1 MVSDVDAPA
10 IRRFLEE
17 IGYPVDPGRLVERP
31 DQLPSTLCYL
41 VVDGRLLMLRREK
54 EPFAHHWTAPG
65 GKIQPGETPRQA
77 IEREVREETGLSI
90 VEPKLKAIC
99 SETGGPDYNW
109 LLFIFR
115 AETYRGRL
123 EPGGEGELR
132 WLPLFEIDAW
142 KLPSVDRRI
151 LPLILDDAPE
161 PYFIRVVYDANHD
174 VARFEPRPLAEYVE

>member
-1 MVSDVDAPA
+1 MVSDIDAPA

-115 AETYRGRL
+115 AERSRPAGAGRRGGAPLAPAVRDRRL
-123 EPGGEGELR
+123 EAAQRGPAHPAADPRRRARTLLHPGGLR
-132 WLPLFEIDAW
+132 
-142 KLPSVDRRI
+142 R
-151 LPLILDDAPE
+151 
-161 PYFIRVVYDANHD
+161 
-174 VARFEPRPLAEYVE
+174 EPRRGPV